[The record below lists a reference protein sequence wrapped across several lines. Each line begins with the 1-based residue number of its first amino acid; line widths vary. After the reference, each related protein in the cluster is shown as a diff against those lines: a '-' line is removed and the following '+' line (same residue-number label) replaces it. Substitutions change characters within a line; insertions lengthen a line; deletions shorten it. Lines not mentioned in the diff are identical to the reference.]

1 MNVLITK
8 LINYID
14 TITQQQRL
22 RNTTMMFST
31 TLASIA
37 NLAQELVELPS
48 KTLTSVVLMH
58 GDELYD
64 VYPGDFSSQ
73 VKKKIQKDLY
83 ETRIQLWKDTETDE
97 PKDEVLDNRLTQ
109 VSDAVN
115 RIKALLLGKR
125 ARKNVAYQH
134 TVQHWKEYHIE
145 QAYKRRE
152 QRLLED
158 KQTQDNLSRLENENA
173 KLKEEIL
180 NLKTKTYMSTIE
192 CYINDIQHTRQVHHL
207 RTKGKLISHT

>member
-1 MNVLITK
+1 
-8 LINYID
+8 
-14 TITQQQRL
+14 
-22 RNTTMMFST
+22 MFST
-31 TLASIA
+31 TFASIA
-37 NLAQELVELPS
+37 NIAHD
-48 KTLTSVVLMH
+48 LTSVVMMH
-58 GDELYD
+58 GDELYY

-73 VKKKIQKDLY
+73 AKKKIQKDLY

-180 NLKTKTYMSTIE
+180 NLKTKTYMSTIQY
-192 CYINDIQHTRQVHHL
+192 YINDIQHTRQIHHL
-207 RTKGKLISHT
+207 RTKGKLISDT

>member
-1 MNVLITK
+1 
-8 LINYID
+8 
-14 TITQQQRL
+14 
-22 RNTTMMFST
+22 MFST

-37 NLAQELVELPS
+37 KIAQKLIELP
-48 KTLTSVVLMH
+48 KTLTTVVKMR
-58 GDELYD
+58 GDELYQ

-73 VKKKIQKDLY
+73 AKKDLY

-134 TVQHWKEYHIE
+134 TVKHWKEYHIE

-173 KLKEEIL
+173 KLNEEIL
-180 NLKTKTYMSTIE
+180 NLKTTTYMSTIQY
-192 CYINDIQHTRQVHHL
+192 YINDIQHTRQIHYL
-207 RTKGKLISHT
+207 RTKGKLI

>member
-1 MNVLITK
+1 MIVECINTK
-8 LINYID
+8 LINYVD
-14 TITQQQRL
+14 TVTQQRL
-22 RNTTMMFST
+22 RNTKMMFST
-31 TLASIA
+31 TFASIA
-37 NLAQELVELPS
+37 NIAQD
-48 KTLTSVVLMH
+48 LTSVVMMH
-58 GDELYD
+58 GDELYN
-64 VYPGDFSSQ
+64 VYPGEFSSQ
-73 VKKKIQKDLY
+73 AKKKIQKDLY

-134 TVQHWKEYHIE
+134 TVKHWKEYHIE
-145 QAYKRRE
+145 KAYKRRE

-180 NLKTKTYMSTIE
+180 NLKTKTYMSTIQ

>member
-14 TITQQQRL
+14 TTTQQRL

-37 NLAQELVELPS
+37 NIAQDLVELPS

-73 VKKKIQKDLY
+73 AKKKIQKDLY

-134 TVQHWKEYHIE
+134 TVQHWKEFHIE

-152 QRLLED
+152 QRLLEE
-158 KQTQDNLSRLENENA
+158 KQTHLGEAR
-173 KLKEEIL
+173 
-180 NLKTKTYMSTIE
+180 KTFYYRST
-192 CYINDIQHTRQVHHL
+192 NKWVQR
-207 RTKGKLISHT
+207 

>member
-14 TITQQQRL
+14 TITQQRL
-22 RNTTMMFST
+22 RNTTMMSA
-31 TLASIA
+31 TLASVMTVFRDVTDTVTNKDNI
-37 NLAQELVELPS
+37 Q
-48 KTLTSVVLMH
+48 
-58 GDELYD
+58 YD

-73 VKKKIQKDLY
+73 AKKNIQKNLC

-97 PKDEVLDNRLTQ
+97 PKDEVLDKRLTQ
-109 VSDAVN
+109 VSDAVK

-152 QRLLED
+152 QRLLEE
-158 KQTQDNLSRLENENA
+158 KQTQDNLSRLEDENA

-180 NLKTKTYMSTIE
+180 NLKTKTYMSTVQ